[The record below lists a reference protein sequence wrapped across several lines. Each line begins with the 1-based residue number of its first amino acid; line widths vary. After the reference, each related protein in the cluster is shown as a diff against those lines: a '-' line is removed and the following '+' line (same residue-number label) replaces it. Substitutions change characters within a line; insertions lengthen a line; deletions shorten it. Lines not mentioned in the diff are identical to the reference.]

1 MVRTGMVFAFQ
12 AQTIRLYAGP
22 EGEPL
27 HIFHTLDVTVR
38 RPNRLLVIRNG
49 DDRPGKARPGLSTL
63 TDGPRQATTTA
74 CSIVPASG

>member
-1 MVRTGMVFAFQ
+1 MVRTRIVLAFP

-22 EGEPL
+22 EGEL

-49 DDRPGKARPGLSTL
+49 DDGPGKLVLAYPL
-63 TDGPRQATTTA
+63 
-74 CSIVPASG
+74 